1 MDRDK
6 KWLAALGIAGATLI
20 ATTIT
25 STASVLLSE
34 TEVAGITLNLSNYA
48 KEAAADTTI
57 MEKEIVGL
65 TASDVQKGRTALPED
80 ETAKPEE
87 EEKEEFKLNLVYDRL
102 GISKVNNNSWLNI
115 RKGPG
120 EDKKIIGKLPKNAG
134 CHIYKINK
142 DGWAKIVSG
151 KVKGWVKA
159 EYLVTD
165 EAAEEYAKEVATRM
179 ATVTTTT
186 LKLRTLP
193 STDSRVYD
201 LVGVE
206 EEMDIK
212 KEHLTEN
219 YVQKFVDK
227 LKEDDEEGLENVN
240 MDAMMADL
248 DNWVCVTLDNEKVFV
263 HKDYV
268 DISYKLERAVAVDE
282 VKADEANGISS
293 TRADMV
299 EFAKKYLGG
308 KYVYGGTSLT
318 NGTDCSGFTMRIYEH
333 FGYSIPRTSSAQA
346 SYATGIK
353 GSEAKPGDL
362 FFYGSNGRVSHV
374 AMYIGNGQVIHAS
387 NERTG
392 IKISNAYYRTPIK
405 IGRILK

>member
-1 MDRDK
+1 MNRNR
-6 KWLAALGIAGATLI
+6 KWMAALGIAGVTVI
-20 ATTIT
+20 AAAAMP
-25 STASVLLSE
+25 SSASVLLSG

-48 KEAAADTTI
+48 QETVSEDTTEVENPQVKI
-57 MEKEIVGL
+57 IAENDTAEEKIEEKE
-65 TASDVQKGRTALPED
+65 
-80 ETAKPEE
+80 
-87 EEKEEFKLNLVYDRL
+87 EEFKLNLVYDRL
-102 GISKVNNNSWLNI
+102 GVAKVDNWLNI

-120 EDKKIIGKLPKNAG
+120 EDKTIIGKLPKNAG

-151 KVKGWVKA
+151 KVTGWVKA

-165 EAAEEYAKEVATRM
+165 EEAEEYAKEVATRL
-179 ATVTTTT
+179 ATVNTTT

-193 STDSRVYD
+193 TTDSRVYD
-201 LVGVE
+201 LVGIE
-206 EEMDIK
+206 EEMDVK
-212 KEHLTEN
+212 KEKLTES

-227 LKEDDEEGLENVN
+227 LKEEDKEALDGIDI
-240 MDAMMADL
+240 DAMMADL
-248 DNWVCVTLDNEKVFV
+248 GNWVCVTLDSEKVFV
-263 HKDYV
+263 SKEFV
-268 DISYKLERAVAVDE
+268 DISYKLERAVAVGE

-346 SYATGIK
+346 SYFTGIK
-353 GSEAKPGDL
+353 SSEAKPGDL

-374 AMYIGNGQVIHAS
+374 AMYIGDGQVIHAS
-387 NERTG
+387 NARTG
-392 IKISNAYYRTPIK
+392 IKISNAFYRTPIK
-405 IGRILK
+405 VGRIIK

>member
-1 MDRDK
+1 MNRNR
-6 KWLAALGIAGATLI
+6 KWMAALGIAGVTVI
-20 ATTIT
+20 AVAAMP
-25 STASVLLSE
+25 SSASVLLSG

-48 KEAAADTTI
+48 QETVSEDTTEVENPQVKI
-57 MEKEIVGL
+57 IAENDTAEEKIEEKE
-65 TASDVQKGRTALPED
+65 
-80 ETAKPEE
+80 
-87 EEKEEFKLNLVYDRL
+87 EEFKLNLVYDRL
-102 GISKVNNNSWLNI
+102 GVAKVDNWLNI

-120 EDKKIIGKLPKNAG
+120 EDKTIIGKLPKNAG

-151 KVKGWVKA
+151 KVTGWVKA

-165 EAAEEYAKEVATRM
+165 EEAEEYAKEVATRL
-179 ATVTTTT
+179 ATVNTTT

-193 STDSRVYD
+193 TTDSRVYD
-201 LVGVE
+201 LVGIE
-206 EEMDIK
+206 EEMDVK
-212 KEHLTEN
+212 KEKLTES

-227 LKEDDEEGLENVN
+227 LKEEDKEALDGIDI
-240 MDAMMADL
+240 DAMMADL
-248 DNWVCVTLDNEKVFV
+248 GNWVCVTLDSEKVFV
-263 HKDYV
+263 SKEFV
-268 DISYKLERAVAVDE
+268 DISYKLERAVAVGE

-346 SYATGIK
+346 SYFTGIK
-353 GSEAKPGDL
+353 SSEAKPGDL

-374 AMYIGNGQVIHAS
+374 AMYIGDGQVIHAS
-387 NERTG
+387 NARTG
-392 IKISNAYYRTPIK
+392 IKISNAFYRTPIK
-405 IGRILK
+405 VGRIIK